1 VTDVQALRHNDNT
14 VVVTLPFRASS
25 ARSVRARISSD
36 LTDAGLTPAVIDD
49 TRVVVSE
56 LVGNS
61 IRHADPLPSGR
72 LLVSWRVAHDAVVV
86 SVTDGGSSSTPRV
99 AHTGDDALGGRGM
112 AIVETLARRW
122 WVDQG
127 ASGTTVIAEVALR

>member
-1 VTDVQALRHNDNT
+1 VQALRHDENT

-25 ARSVRARISSD
+25 ARSVRARITGD
-36 LTDAGLTPAVIDD
+36 LTQTRVSAAVVDDA
-49 TRVVVSE
+49 RVVVSE
-56 LVGNS
+56 LVSNS

-72 LLVSWRVAHDAVVV
+72 LLVAWRLAHDAVVV
-86 SVTDGGSSSTPRV
+86 AVTDGGSSSTPRV

-122 WVDQG
+122 WVEQS
-127 ASGTTVIAEVALR
+127 ARGTTVTAEIPLR